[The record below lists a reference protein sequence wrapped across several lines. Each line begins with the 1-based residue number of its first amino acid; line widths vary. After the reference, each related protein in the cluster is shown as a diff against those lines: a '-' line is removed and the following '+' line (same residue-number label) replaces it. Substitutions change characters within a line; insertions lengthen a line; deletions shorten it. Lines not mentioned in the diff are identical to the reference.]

1 MMETAVSIKEKKMEK
16 HSNLERLAKNGCSG
30 RVKFNEKK
38 REKVWAKAGKKALS
52 AVLHFC
58 SLRLT

>member
-1 MMETAVSIKEKKMEK
+1 MEK
-16 HSNLERLAKNGCSG
+16 HSNLERLAKNGCFG